1 MNFIGILFSRNEQ
14 GEVAQRLIGGFLKNA
29 VTILQIKQ
37 VIF

>member
-14 GEVAQRLIGGFLKNA
+14 GGVAQRLIGGFLKNA